1 MMDQLAG
8 LRPVAFASLCAALAA
23 CSSFEGAPVPTGA
36 VRSSETAR
44 GGAYSPIYA
53 PRGAQ
58 APAPEFPA
66 GEQARVRAEI
76 EAARTLA
83 QETARAPADRPLP
96 R

>member
-1 MMDQLAG
+1 MMDQLAR

-23 CSSFEGAPVPTGA
+23 CSTFEGAPVPTGG

-44 GGAYSPIYA
+44 SGAYTPIFA
-53 PRGAQ
+53 PRAAP
-58 APAPEFPA
+58 APAPEFSA
-66 GEQARVRAEI
+66 AEQARVRSEI